1 MGFEAGS
8 PLVEKLP
15 LDRIVN
21 KSDEDN
27 SNVKEYAEKSSVR
40 QQLTTMFVVEEEN
53 IVVLANKNGL
63 ADVSQKAEKQL
74 IRRKGV
80 IERKSITLEVGT
92 KVITFQLVWS
102 RKNVQACR
110 DTCKSQDRI

>member
-1 MGFEAGS
+1 MPRKSTKKMGFEAGS

-40 QQLTTMFVVEEEN
+40 
-53 IVVLANKNGL
+53 
-63 ADVSQKAEKQL
+63 
-74 IRRKGV
+74 
-80 IERKSITLEVGT
+80 
-92 KVITFQLVWS
+92 
-102 RKNVQACR
+102 
-110 DTCKSQDRI
+110 